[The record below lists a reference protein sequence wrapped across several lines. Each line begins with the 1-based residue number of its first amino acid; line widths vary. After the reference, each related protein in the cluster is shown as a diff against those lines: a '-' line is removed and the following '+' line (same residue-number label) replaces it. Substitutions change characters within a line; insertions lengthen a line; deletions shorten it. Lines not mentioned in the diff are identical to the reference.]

1 MIFLFFLLLS
11 LGQRLVD
18 HRRPTDRG
26 RGVVMPQAST
36 KIGGGDSRGRPGNDS
51 GGDFLFLKEMHF
63 LKSVKARTF
72 GILYVTI

>member
-1 MIFLFFLLLS
+1 MCQSVNWYYPYFLMIFLIFLLLS
-11 LGQRLVD
+11 LGQHLVD

-51 GGDFLFLKEMHF
+51 GGDFLF
-63 LKSVKARTF
+63 
-72 GILYVTI
+72 